1 MDADERVSDDSRME
15 LVQDDQEQKEGD
27 EDDNAEYEDETDD
40 EEEEEEEDGDGAC
53 AFRFEGEM
61 DPLAFPDDDTL
72 GVQHYQQF
80 ERLEHEYGALAERKR
95 KSLSHHHLLPPRSGF
110 GGITLTPVF
119 HSDGL
124 GQTISNL
131 SNPWSE
137 SPVNKSRQEDFNGA
151 SMEEIME
158 VMNYGRRK
166 KSRKQDYAYIAA
178 YNVGILR
185 ITHLSETFT
194 SFKQSR
200 KRGRRKGSK
209 NKLNPEVTRKLGDAT
224 LHYAHGRYEEAIFV
238 LKEVI
243 RVAPNFPDPYHTL
256 GLIYRKIGDKK
267 KALNFYMLAAHL
279 TPKDS
284 SLWKL
289 LVTWSIE
296 QGNAV
301 QARYCLWKAITADPA
316 DMSLRFSRA
325 SLYVELGE
333 YQKAAESYEQISQ
346 LCPENVEALKTATM
360 FYQKCGQK
368 ERSVSIL
375 EDYLKSHPSD
385 ADLGVVD
392 LLAST
397 CMNNSAHTKALQ
409 HIEDAHRVYCAG
421 KELPLYLRIRAG
433 ICLVHLGDDKKAES
447 IFSVLQRENV
457 YEHPHLVREVAD
469 SLMALGHYKFALKY
483 YMMLEG
489 IGEDKDETVLVF
501 LSAFSDFKLLRL
513 ILDGKNPKTEWEW
526 DAMAHDSTF
535 GTDWNRDAIR
545 DDISN
550 QGSLHVSIAQCYLS
564 VGDRG
569 RAIEYLYTALCVME
583 DSVDARL
590 TLASLLLDDDKQDEA
605 ISVLSPS
612 KSTDSQLGLNS
623 DKTKPWWL
631 NWKIKLKLSCIYKTK
646 GMTEAFVDAIFPF
659 VRESLFLETIQQKVR
674 GRKRPPKSDLFE
686 RDKVLDACHAGNLFQ
701 QFRAVGSASDLSK
714 ASRAKRLLQKK
725 AGLDWKS
732 ENSNE
737 DSLQAMRDPPLPNL
751 LKDEEHHHLII
762 DLCKLLASL
771 KRYWEAIEVINLT
784 LKLAS
789 KTLSVEKREELQS
802 LGAQIAY
809 NITDPSHGW
818 DYARH
823 IVNQNPYSF
832 AAWNCYYKVVS
843 RLGNRYSK
851 HNKLLHGMRVKHKVS
866 IPPIIIAG
874 HQLNMISQHQ
884 AAAREYLEAYKLMPD
899 SPLVNLCVGTALINL
914 ALGLRLQ
921 NKHRCLLQGLAF
933 LYNNLRLCESS
944 QEALYNIARAYH
956 HLGLVTLAAAYYEKV
971 LAIHEKDYPIP
982 KLPNENPDGMD
993 NQKKNYCDLGR
1004 EAAYNLHLIY
1014 KTSGALDLARQV
1026 LKDHCTF

>member
-1 MDADERVSDDSRME
+1 MAGGGGMGTSGTLNGERGESNSFSSLNSIDTRERDSDDSRME
-15 LVQDDQEQKEGD
+15 LIDAVQDDQEQKEGEGD
-27 EDDNAEYEDETDD
+27 EDGNDEFEDETD
-40 EEEEEEEDGDGAC
+40 EEEDGDGDGAY
-53 AFRFEGEM
+53 AFRFDGEM
-61 DPLAFPDDDTL
+61 DPLAFTEDDTF
-72 GVQHYQQF
+72 GVQPYQQF
-80 ERLEHEYGALAERKR
+80 ERLEHAYEALAEKKR
-95 KSLSHHHLLPPRSGF
+95 KSLSQPHPDPR
-110 GGITLTPVF
+110 
-119 HSDGL
+119 
-124 GQTISNL
+124 
-131 SNPWSE
+131 E
-137 SPVNKSRQEDFNGA
+137 SPVKKSRQEGFNGA

-166 KSRKQDYAYIAA
+166 RSKK
-178 YNVGILR
+178 
-185 ITHLSETFT
+185 
-194 SFKQSR
+194 SR

-224 LHYAHGRYEEAIFV
+224 LHYAHGRYEEAICA

-243 RVAPNFPDPYHTL
+243 RVAPNLPDPYHTL
-256 GLIYRKIGDKK
+256 GIIYSEIGDKK

-289 LVTWSIE
+289 LVPWSIE
-296 QGNAV
+296 QGNAG
-301 QARYCLWKAITADPA
+301 QARYCLSKAITADPA

-333 YQKAAESYEQISQ
+333 YQKAAESYEQISR
-346 LCPENVEALKTATM
+346 LCPENLEALKTATM
-360 FYQKCGQK
+360 VVT
-368 ERSVSIL
+368 SV
-375 EDYLKSHPSD
+375 
-385 ADLGVVD
+385 
-392 LLAST
+392 LLAYSV
-397 CMNNSAHTKALQ
+397 NHLLDLASLN
-409 HIEDAHRVYCAG
+409 IEWQLRWFCWQ
-421 KELPLYLRIRAG
+421 LPVLDVT
-433 ICLVHLGDDKKAES
+433 LVLVLDVVS

-457 YEHPHLVREVAD
+457 YEHPHLAREVAD
-469 SLMALGHYKFALKY
+469 SLMALGHYKYALKY

-489 IGEDKDETVLVF
+489 IGEDGGLH
-501 LSAFSDFKLLRL
+501 LR
-513 ILDGKNPKTEWEW
+513 
-526 DAMAHDSTF
+526 
-535 GTDWNRDAIR
+535 
-545 DDISN
+545 
-550 QGSLHVSIAQCYLS
+550 IAQCYLS
-564 VGDRG
+564 VSDRG
-569 RAIEYLYTALCVME
+569 RAIEYLYTALRVME

-590 TLASLLLDDDKQDEA
+590 TLASLLLDEDKQDEA
-605 ISVLSPS
+605 ISVLSPC
-612 KSTDSQLGLNS
+612 KSTDSKLGLNS

-631 NWKIKLKLSCIYKTK
+631 NGKIKLELSRIYKTK
-646 GMTEAFVDAIFPF
+646 GMTEAFVDAIFPS

-674 GRKRPPKSDLFE
+674 AKKSLPKSVLSE
-686 RDKVLDACHAGNLFQ
+686 RVKVLDAHHTGDVFQ
-701 QFRAVGSASDLSK
+701 GFRPVASTSDLSK
-714 ASRAKRLLQKK
+714 ASRAKKLLQKK
-725 AGLDWKS
+725 AMVKEAKKAAAMAAGLDWKS
-732 ENSNE
+732 DNSDE
-737 DSLQAMRDPPLPNL
+737 DSPQAMRDPPLPNL

-762 DLCKLLASL
+762 DLCKSLASL

-789 KTLSVEKREELQS
+789 NTLSVEKGEELRS

-823 IVNQNPYSF
+823 VVNQNPYSF

-843 RLGNRYSK
+843 RLENRYSK
-851 HNKLLHGMRVKHKVS
+851 HNKLLHGMRVKHKDS
-866 IPPIIIAG
+866 IPPIIISG
-874 HQLNMISQHQ
+874 HQLSMISQHQ

-956 HLGLVTLAAAYYEKV
+956 HLGLVTLAASYYEKV

-982 KLPNENPDGMD
+982 KLPNENPVGMD
-993 NQKKNYCDLGR
+993 NQNKNYCDLGR

-1026 LKDHCTF
+1026 HPFVDVSLELL

>member
-1 MDADERVSDDSRME
+1 ME

-27 EDDNAEYEDETDD
+27 EDDNGEYEDETDD
-40 EEEEEEEDGDGAC
+40 EEEDGDGAC

-61 DPLAFPDDDTL
+61 DPLAFLEDDTF
-72 GVQHYQQF
+72 GVQPYQQF
-80 ERLEHEYGALAERKR
+80 ERLEHKHGALAERKR
-95 KSLSHHHLLPPRSGF
+95 KSLSHHHLLPPR
-110 GGITLTPVF
+110 
-119 HSDGL
+119 
-124 GQTISNL
+124 
-131 SNPWSE
+131 E
-137 SPVNKSRQEDFNGA
+137 SPVNKSRQEGFNGA

-158 VMNYGRRK
+158 VMNYGRQK
-166 KSRKQDYAYIAA
+166 KSRK
-178 YNVGILR
+178 
-185 ITHLSETFT
+185 
-194 SFKQSR
+194 SR

-224 LHYAHGRYEEAIFV
+224 LHYAHGQYEEAIFV

-243 RVAPNFPDPYHTL
+243 RVAPNLPDPYHTR
-256 GLIYRKIGDKK
+256 GLIYRNIGDKK
-267 KALNFYMLAAHL
+267 KAMNFYMLAAHL

-289 LVTWSIE
+289 LVTWSVE

-333 YQKAAESYEQISQ
+333 YQKAAESYEQISR

-360 FYQKCGQK
+360 CYQKCGQK

-397 CMNNSAHTKALQ
+397 CMNNGAHTKALQ
-409 HIEDAHRVYCAG
+409 HIERAHHVYCAG
-421 KELPLYLRIRAG
+421 KELPLYLSIRAS

-469 SLMALGHYKFALKY
+469 SLMALGHYKYALKY

-489 IGEDKDETVLVF
+489 IGEDKD
-501 LSAFSDFKLLRL
+501 
-513 ILDGKNPKTEWEW
+513 
-526 DAMAHDSTF
+526 
-535 GTDWNRDAIR
+535 
-545 DDISN
+545 
-550 QGSLHVSIAQCYLS
+550 GSLHVSIAQCYLS

-569 RAIEYLYTALCVME
+569 RAIEYLYSALCVME

-590 TLASLLLDDDKQDEA
+590 TLALLLLDDDKQDEA

-631 NWKIKLKLSCIYKTK
+631 NWQIKLKLSRIYKTK
-646 GMTEAFVDAIFPF
+646 GMTEAFVDAIFPS

-674 GRKRPPKSDLFE
+674 RRKRPPKSDLFE

-732 ENSNE
+732 ENSDE

-789 KTLSVEKREELQS
+789 KTLSVEKTEELQS

-851 HNKLLHGMRVKHKVS
+851 HNKLLHGMRVKHKDS
-866 IPPIIIAG
+866 IPPIIISG

-921 NKHRCLLQGLAF
+921 NKHRCLLQG
-933 LYNNLRLCESS
+933 ST
-944 QEALYNIARAYH
+944 I
-956 HLGLVTLAAAYYEKV
+956 
-971 LAIHEKDYPIP
+971 
-982 KLPNENPDGMD
+982 
-993 NQKKNYCDLGR
+993 
-1004 EAAYNLHLIY
+1004 
-1014 KTSGALDLARQV
+1014 
-1026 LKDHCTF
+1026 

>member
-1 MDADERVSDDSRME
+1 MGESNSFSNLNSIDTRERVSDDSRME

-27 EDDNAEYEDETDD
+27 EDGNGEYEDETED
-40 EEEEEEEDGDGAC
+40 EEEDGDGAY

-61 DPLAFPDDDTL
+61 DPLAFPEDDTF
-72 GVQHYQQF
+72 GVQPYQQF

-95 KSLSHHHLLPPRSGF
+95 KSLSHHHLLPPR
-110 GGITLTPVF
+110 
-119 HSDGL
+119 
-124 GQTISNL
+124 
-131 SNPWSE
+131 E
-137 SPVNKSRQEDFNGA
+137 SPVNKSRQEGFYGA

-166 KSRKQDYAYIAA
+166 KSRK
-178 YNVGILR
+178 
-185 ITHLSETFT
+185 
-194 SFKQSR
+194 SR

-224 LHYAHGRYEEAIFV
+224 LHYAHGRYEEAICV

-243 RVAPNFPDPYHTL
+243 RVAPNLPDPYHTL

-279 TPKDS
+279 TPNDS

-333 YQKAAESYEQISQ
+333 YQKAAESYEQISR

-360 FYQKCGQK
+360 FYQKCGQQ

-409 HIEDAHRVYCAG
+409 HIEHAHRVYCAG
-421 KELPLYLRIRAG
+421 KELPLYLSIRAG
-433 ICLVHLGDDKKAES
+433 ICHVHLGDDKKAES
-447 IFSVLQRENV
+447 IFSVLQWENV

-469 SLMALGHYKFALKY
+469 SLMTLGHYKYALKY

-489 IGEDKDETVLVF
+489 IGED
-501 LSAFSDFKLLRL
+501 
-513 ILDGKNPKTEWEW
+513 
-526 DAMAHDSTF
+526 M
-535 GTDWNRDAIR
+535 
-545 DDISN
+545 
-550 QGSLHVSIAQCYLS
+550 Q
-564 VGDRG
+564 
-569 RAIEYLYTALCVME
+569 
-583 DSVDARL
+583 
-590 TLASLLLDDDKQDEA
+590 
-605 ISVLSPS
+605 
-612 KSTDSQLGLNS
+612 
-623 DKTKPWWL
+623 
-631 NWKIKLKLSCIYKTK
+631 
-646 GMTEAFVDAIFPF
+646 
-659 VRESLFLETIQQKVR
+659 
-674 GRKRPPKSDLFE
+674 
-686 RDKVLDACHAGNLFQ
+686 
-701 QFRAVGSASDLSK
+701 
-714 ASRAKRLLQKK
+714 
-725 AGLDWKS
+725 
-732 ENSNE
+732 
-737 DSLQAMRDPPLPNL
+737 QAMRDPPLPNL

-809 NITDPSHGW
+809 NINDPSHGW
-818 DYARH
+818 DYAQH

-843 RLGNRYSK
+843 RLGNR
-851 HNKLLHGMRVKHKVS
+851 
-866 IPPIIIAG
+866 
-874 HQLNMISQHQ
+874 QHQ
-884 AAAREYLEAYKLMPD
+884 AAAREYLEAFKLMPD

-993 NQKKNYCDLGR
+993 NQKKNYCDLVR

-1014 KTSGALDLARQV
+1014 KSSGALDLAGQV
-1026 LKDHCTF
+1026 L

>member
-1 MDADERVSDDSRME
+1 MAGGGMGTSGTLNGERGESNSFSSLNSMDTCKRDSDDSRME
-15 LVQDDQEQKEGD
+15 LIDAVQDDQERKEGEGD
-27 EDDNAEYEDETDD
+27 EDVNDEFEDETD
-40 EEEEEEEDGDGAC
+40 EEEDGDGDGVY
-53 AFRFEGEM
+53 AFRFDGEM
-61 DPLAFPDDDTL
+61 DPLAFTEDDTF
-72 GVQHYQQF
+72 GVQPYQQF
-80 ERLEHEYGALAERKR
+80 ERLEHAYEALAERKR
-95 KSLSHHHLLPPRSGF
+95 KSLSQPHPDPRFF
-110 GGITLTPVF
+110 G
-119 HSDGL
+119 
-124 GQTISNL
+124 
-131 SNPWSE
+131 SE
-137 SPVNKSRQEDFNGA
+137 SPLKKSRQEGFNGA

-166 KSRKQDYAYIAA
+166 RSKK
-178 YNVGILR
+178 
-185 ITHLSETFT
+185 
-194 SFKQSR
+194 SR

-224 LHYAHGRYEEAIFV
+224 LHYAHGRYEEAICA

-243 RVAPNFPDPYHTL
+243 RVAPNLPDPYHTL
-256 GLIYRKIGDKK
+256 GIIYSEIGDKK

-289 LVTWSIE
+289 LVPWSIE
-296 QGNAV
+296 QGNAG
-301 QARYCLWKAITADPA
+301 QARYCLSKAITADPA

-333 YQKAAESYEQISQ
+333 YQKAAESYEQISR
-346 LCPENVEALKTATM
+346 LCPENLEALKTATM
-360 FYQKCGQK
+360 VVTSVLLAYSLYQKCGQK
-368 ERSVSIL
+368 ERSITIL

-385 ADLGVVD
+385 ADLVVVD
-392 LLAST
+392 LVAST
-397 CMNNSAHTKALQ
+397 CMNNGEHTKALQ
-409 HIEDAHRVYCAG
+409 HIEHAHRVYCSG
-421 KELPLYLRIRAG
+421 KELPLYLSIRAG
-433 ICLVHLGDDKKAES
+433 ICYVHLGDDEKAES

-457 YEHPHLVREVAD
+457 YEHPHLAREVAD
-469 SLMALGHYKFALKY
+469 SLMALGHYKYALKY

-489 IGEDKDETVLVF
+489 IGEDGGLH
-501 LSAFSDFKLLRL
+501 LR
-513 ILDGKNPKTEWEW
+513 
-526 DAMAHDSTF
+526 
-535 GTDWNRDAIR
+535 
-545 DDISN
+545 
-550 QGSLHVSIAQCYLS
+550 IAQCYLS
-564 VGDRG
+564 VSDRG
-569 RAIEYLYTALCVME
+569 RAIEYLYTALRVME

-590 TLASLLLDDDKQDEA
+590 ALASLLLDEDKQDEA
-605 ISVLSPS
+605 ISVLSPC
-612 KSTDSQLGLNS
+612 KSTDSKLGLNS

-631 NWKIKLKLSCIYKTK
+631 NGKIKLELSRIYKTK
-646 GMTEAFVDAIFPF
+646 GMTEAFVDAIFPS

-674 GRKRPPKSDLFE
+674 AKKSLSKSVLSE
-686 RDKVLDACHAGNLFQ
+686 RVKVLDAHHTGDVFQ
-701 QFRAVGSASDLSK
+701 GFKPVASTSDLSK
-714 ASRAKRLLQKK
+714 ASRAKKLLQKK
-725 AGLDWKS
+725 AMLKEAKKAAAMAAGLDWKS
-732 ENSNE
+732 DNSDE
-737 DSLQAMRDPPLPNL
+737 DSPQAMRDPPLPNL

-762 DLCKLLASL
+762 DLCKSLAAL

-789 KTLSVEKREELQS
+789 NTLSVEKGEELRS

-823 IVNQNPYSF
+823 VVNQNPYSF

-843 RLGNRYSK
+843 RLENRYSK
-851 HNKLLHGMRVKHKVS
+851 HNKLLHGMRVKYKDS
-866 IPPIIIAG
+866 IPPIIISG
-874 HQLNMISQHQ
+874 HQLSMISQHQ
-884 AAAREYLEAYKLMPD
+884 AAAREYLEAYKSMPD

-956 HLGLVTLAAAYYEKV
+956 HLGLVTLAASYYEKV

-982 KLPNENPDGMD
+982 KLPNENPVDMD
-993 NQKKNYCDLGR
+993 NQNKNYCDLGR

-1026 LKDHCTF
+1026 LKDHCML